1 MAKIN
6 IPLPHEPLENEA
18 AQAARAERLGRALD
32 KMRSLA
38 PAVGAPDT
46 GKAIRELRNEPS
58 R

>member
-1 MAKIN
+1 MAKIS
-6 IPLPHEPLENEA
+6 ISLPDELLENEA

-38 PAVGAPDT
+38 PAVGAPDA
-46 GKAIRELRNEPS
+46 GKAIRELRDEPS